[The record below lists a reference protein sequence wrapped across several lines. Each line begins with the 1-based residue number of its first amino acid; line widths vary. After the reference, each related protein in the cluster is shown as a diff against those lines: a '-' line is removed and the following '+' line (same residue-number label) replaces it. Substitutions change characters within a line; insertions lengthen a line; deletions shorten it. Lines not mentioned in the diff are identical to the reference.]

1 MKKIEA
7 IIRPEKLDDVM
18 KAIEKTGYSGL
29 MITEIQGHGKQ
40 KGMVQQWRG
49 DEYRVFLLTK
59 IKVEIVAKNEDVE
72 KIKTAIATTAKTGEI
87 GDGKIFIYDIVEAYR
102 IRTGE
107 TGNEA
112 V

>member
-72 KIKTAIATTAKTGEI
+72 KIKTAIATTAKTGET